1 MKITS
6 ASDAYYAQL
15 VARQKAPTA
24 ATNVEKSEPVAVIAA
39 QPSNPN
45 SVGYAAKPSTAM
57 LAKIR
62 EALEVYSNEVHR
74 IRESNVDNK
83 TKDVELR
90 AAAKEINVQVNEYRA
105 VEAHTND
112 MVVDTSGI
120 AYGRRVYLFGA
131 VNQFGAVNGMPIKIA
146 KLGPKEEADIA
157 QKNPDPAAF
166 AAAYEKRRLEIE
178 NKINTTKS
186 RDMHFSNILE
196 LPLEVARKA
205 IDIVQTKIE
214 NHEDAGMN
222 IRAHIG
228 NQVVSDLNIYLAAL
242 KDFVSKHEAS
252 EPSTTTGLASE
263 TTTDAAVSDV
273 VPKEQLRNSAS
284 VAFSFSTALD
294 RLRNLGEAHANA
306 VQLIQESNVDH
317 VTKAAELRAATDEYN
332 AQAQEPRAALR
343 KMMEA
348 ARGDIAVT
356 GVNLVK
362 VVGRT
367 DVQAAEQK
375 QAYAAALEV
384 DHAKAMQEPEKS
396 KHLEESHEM
405 YLPNIADLSLE
416 NAKKSLGIAEGMI
429 RNHDDAGIN
438 VHGRYG
444 DQDIS
449 DLHTYLAAL
458 KDFISQREAA
468 VPLATSEPATGT
480 PTGPTTT
487 APSPY
492 VDPVGLPGQNHIYLP
507 NIISLSSTTAASV
520 YRQVQDMVSRN
531 GVEGSVL
538 HARNGEAG
546 TSSIDTYLSW
556 LALRAG
562 ISIDT

>member
-6 ASDAYYAQL
+6 ASDAYFAQL
-15 VARQKAPTA
+15 VTRQKNPTA
-24 ATNVEKSEPVAVIAA
+24 ATNVEKSESVSVIAEK
-39 QPSNPN
+39 PSDPN
-45 SVGYAAKPSTAM
+45 SARYAAKPSTAM

-62 EALEVYSNEVHR
+62 ATLEAHSNEMQR

-83 TKDVELR
+83 TKDAELR
-90 AAAKEINVQVNEYRA
+90 AAAKEINAQLNEYRA
-105 VEAHTND
+105 EEEAHAND

-131 VNQFGAVNGMPIKIA
+131 VNQFGAANGMPIKVA
-146 KLGPKEEADIA
+146 KLGLKEEADIA

-196 LPLEVARKA
+196 LPLEVAKNA
-205 IDIVQTKIE
+205 VGIVQRKIE
-214 NHEDAGMN
+214 NHDDAGMN

-242 KDFVSKHEAS
+242 KDFIRKHEAS

-273 VPKEQLRNSAS
+273 GPKDPL
-284 VAFSFSTALD
+284 
-294 RLRNLGEAHANA
+294 
-306 VQLIQESNVDH
+306 
-317 VTKAAELRAATDEYN
+317 LRAAAGEYN
-332 AQAQEPRAALR
+332 AQAQKLRVALR

-348 ARGDIAVT
+348 ARGE
-356 GVNLVK
+356 
-362 VVGRT
+362 VG
-367 DVQAAEQK
+367 
-375 QAYAAALEV
+375 
-384 DHAKAMQEPEKS
+384 HAKAMQELEKS
-396 KHLEESHEM
+396 KHLEESHEI

-416 NAKKSLGIAEGMI
+416 NAKKSLSIAEGMI
-429 RNHDDAGIN
+429 RSHDDAGIN

-449 DLHTYLAAL
+449 DLHTYLVAL
-458 KDFISQREAA
+458 RDFISQHETA
-468 VPLATSEPATGT
+468 VSLATSEPTTGT
-480 PTGPTTT
+480 PTGTPTMT
-487 APSPY
+487 APIPY

-507 NIISLSSTTAASV
+507 NVASLSSATAASV

-538 HARNGEAG
+538 HARNGDAG
-546 TSSIDTYLSW
+546 TFSIDTYLSW